1 MKSSEFIKGYTE
13 MIVCSLLYG
22 GDDYIYNLVKR
33 ITESG
38 GGEIQITN
46 PSLLMVMKKLAADGK
61 ITSYLSAGKTGADRR
76 YYSITGSGREYYL
89 KNRDTYLGSL
99 ETLKNLISEGHDDE
113 RQD

>member
-13 MIVCSLLYG
+13 MIVCALLAG

-46 PSLLMVMKKLAADGK
+46 PSLLMIMKKMLVEGK
-61 ITSYLSAGKTGADRR
+61 IVSYSAVGKNGADRR
-76 YYSITGSGREYYL
+76 YYSLTDYGREFYHENVQSYL
-89 KNRDTYLGSL
+89 QSL
-99 ETLKNLISEGHDDE
+99 NTLKNLIGGGEEHA
-113 RQD
+113 R